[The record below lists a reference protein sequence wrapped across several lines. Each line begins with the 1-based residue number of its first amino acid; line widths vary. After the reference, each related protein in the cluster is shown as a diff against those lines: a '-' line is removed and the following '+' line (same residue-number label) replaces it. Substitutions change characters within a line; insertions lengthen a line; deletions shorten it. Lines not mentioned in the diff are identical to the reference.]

1 MRKVILS
8 ENQIKKLV
16 DKLMVT
22 EQNEVRTESLTVPL
36 GSIWPM
42 GYWKLKENQ
51 VSQLRPE
58 INKITGFISKHE
70 GSIITIQIVA
80 GESRVTNVDN
90 EDPSKPK
97 LASGVL
103 SQKRGEQMVKFL
115 TDYFQDLVS
124 KNIINKMPEIPQP
137 QTKIGTTPY
146 NSPADLKN
154 PKYTDLYQKE
164 QFVQAIITTRK
175 DYECLVGM
183 EITIGYFRERNS
195 TKHYCDEAIFELRMN
210 GVSLGI
216 ANLNNGTLDIISS
229 PEISNEIKRITDAQ
243 AEYIA
248 KLENAKKSWLIDF
261 QNGKIKEKDFQN
273 PEKRSNYI
281 FKLVGEKPFTENEY
295 VGKISDL
302 SKNKGYK
309 DYMEFINKITQIN
322 DSLNRNNRQTDN
334 KFGGDRSQTFILD
347 GVKAKSIIDNAPAEE
362 IILSI
367 VPLVSRDSEYGIFYE
382 YGSHTDTPWVMI
394 KSKKSKNLLFNNEP
408 NVKLKRGSTEET
420 ILLRTDLCGN
430 QPKNKTTPQ

>member
-1 MRKVILS
+1 MKKVILS

-42 GYWKLKENQ
+42 GYWKLKVNQ
-51 VSQLRPE
+51 LNQLRPE
-58 INKITGFISKHE
+58 MTKITNFISKHE

-80 GESRVTNVDN
+80 GESKVTNVDN

-97 LASGVL
+97 LATGVL
-103 SQKRGEQMVKFL
+103 SQKRGEQMFKFL
-115 TDYFQDLVS
+115 TGQFQDMVS

-137 QTKIGTTPY
+137 QTKIGTTAY
-146 NSPADLKN
+146 SGPADLKN
-154 PKYTDLYQKE
+154 PKFMDLYQKE

-183 EITIGYFRERNS
+183 EITVGYYKGRNS
-195 TKHYCDEAIFELRMN
+195 VDHYCDEAIFELRMN
-210 GVSLGI
+210 GVSLGEV
-216 ANLNNGTLDIISS
+216 NLNNGVLDTVTS
-229 PEISNEIKRITDAQ
+229 PEISNEIKRITDVQ
-243 AEYIA
+243 TEYKS
-248 KLENAKKSWLIDF
+248 KLENAKRSWMMDF

-273 PEKRSNYI
+273 PEKKSNYI
-281 FKLVGEKPFTENEY
+281 FKLVGQKPFTENEQI
-295 VGKISDL
+295 GKIFEL
-302 SKNKGYK
+302 SKNAGYS
-309 DYMEFINKITQIN
+309 DFMEFVNKITQIGN
-322 DSLNRNNRQTDN
+322 SFNQYGRKSDGD
-334 KFGGDRSQTFILD
+334 FGGNRSQTFILD
-347 GVKAKSIIDNAPAEE
+347 GAKAKSIIDNAPAEE

-367 VPLVSRDSEYGIFYE
+367 VPLVSQEGKYGIFFE
-382 YGSHTDTPWVMI
+382 NGSHADTPWVMI
-394 KSKKSKNLLFNNEP
+394 KSKKSKDLLFNNEP

-430 QPKNKTTPQ
+430 PPKNNQTK

>member
-1 MRKVILS
+1 MKKVILS

-42 GYWKLKENQ
+42 GYWKLKVNQ
-51 VSQLRPE
+51 LNQLRPE
-58 INKITGFISKHE
+58 MTKITNFISKHE

-80 GESRVTNVDN
+80 GESKVTNVDN

-97 LASGVL
+97 LATGVL

-115 TDYFQDLVS
+115 TNHFQDMVN
-124 KNIINKMPEIPQP
+124 KNIINKMPEIDQP

-146 NSPADLKN
+146 SGPADLKN
-154 PKYTDLYQKE
+154 PKYTELYQKE

-183 EITIGYFRERNS
+183 EITVGYYKGRNS
-195 TKHYCDEAIFELRMN
+195 SKHYCDEAIFELRMN
-210 GVSLGI
+210 GVSLGEV
-216 ANLNNGTLDIISS
+216 NLNNGVLDIITS
-229 PEISNEIKRITDAQ
+229 PEMSNEIKRITDAQ
-243 AEYIA
+243 TEYKS
-248 KLENAKKSWLIDF
+248 KLENANKSWMLDF
-261 QNGKIKEKDFQN
+261 QDGKIKDKDFQN
-273 PEKRSNYI
+273 PEKRAKYI
-281 FKLVGEKPFTENEY
+281 FKLVGEKPFTENEQI
-295 VGKISDL
+295 GKISEL
-302 SKNKGYK
+302 SKNAGYS
-309 DYMEFINKITQIN
+309 DFMEFVNKITQIGN
-322 DSLNRNNRQTDN
+322 SFNQYGRKSNGD
-334 KFGGDRSQTFILD
+334 FGGNRSQTFILD
-347 GVKAKSIIDNAPAEE
+347 GAKAKSIIDNAPAEE

-367 VPLVSRDSEYGIFYE
+367 VPLVSQEGKYGIFYE
-382 YGSHTDTPWVMI
+382 NGSHADTPWVII
-394 KSKKSKNLLFNNEP
+394 KSKKSKDLLFNNEP

-430 QPKNKTTPQ
+430 PPKNNQIK